1 MHCNGSERKYK
12 RSTFYTCSTCMET
25 QNLHFALLTDIQ
37 LTASDKKSFYLPPCR
52 LNYLCICCVEIGSY
66 LILNMLEGSS
76 SMVLASSVQ
85 WCGAS
90 WSQWLA
96 ASLTIVNAPPPPNL
110 PSYPPPLLP
119 GQLTAWSTVPAMQ
132 ASLPLQI
139 SCCHFI
145 IHVKHERS
153 VRVIIKTLAVIF
165 IGLYFY
171 LWKC

>member
-96 ASLTIVNAPPPPNL
+96 ASLTIVNAPPPQ
-110 PSYPPPLLP
+110 PPLLP
-119 GQLTAWSTVPAMQ
+119 PTPLTRSAHSLVHSSSYAGFPTITNQL
-132 ASLPLQI
+132 LPFYY
-139 SCCHFI
+139 SC
-145 IHVKHERS
+145 
-153 VRVIIKTLAVIF
+153 
-165 IGLYFY
+165 
-171 LWKC
+171 